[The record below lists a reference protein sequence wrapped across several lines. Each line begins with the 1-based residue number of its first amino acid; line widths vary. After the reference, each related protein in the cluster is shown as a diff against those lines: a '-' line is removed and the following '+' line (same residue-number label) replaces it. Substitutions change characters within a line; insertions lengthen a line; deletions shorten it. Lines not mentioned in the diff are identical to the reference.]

1 MREEGGGDNV
11 RDESND
17 PIFIVVELVGW
28 QRGRWFMLVLVNHD
42 LATGQDEKQ
51 RLKKKKGCSFP
62 STYSKPGTFRAAE
75 GSDAPD
81 QGEF

>member
-51 RLKKKKGCSFP
+51 RLKKKKRMFFSL
-62 STYSKPGTFRAAE
+62 
-75 GSDAPD
+75 DL
-81 QGEF
+81 Q